1 MKLLQTR
8 TMHALGSS
16 CARLSVHNLGG
27 DLGCVIAR
35 CGQCKTP
42 ILLVLCLVLLLLG
55 HSTRYRFLLV
65 ICLAVPLLVL
75 CLVVQLHAA

>member
-16 CARLSVHNLGG
+16 CARLSVHDWGG
-27 DLGCVIAR
+27 YLGCVTAR
-35 CGQCKTP
+35 CGQCKSP
-42 ILLVLCLVLLLLG
+42 ILLVLCLVMLLLG
-55 HSTRYRFLLV
+55 NTTRYCSLLV

-75 CLVVQLHAA
+75 CLAVELHAA